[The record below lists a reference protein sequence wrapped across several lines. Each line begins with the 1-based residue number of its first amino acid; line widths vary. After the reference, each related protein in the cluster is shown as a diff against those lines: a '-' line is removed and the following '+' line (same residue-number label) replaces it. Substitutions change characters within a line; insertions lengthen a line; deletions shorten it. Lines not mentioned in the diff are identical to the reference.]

1 MGNSN
6 IEVGRRSWNLGAE
19 FELQNKL
26 NEWTEHQ
33 FTDRATGSPFIL
45 ARFLLMVYGKKKKE
59 KEQKKRKEKEFILG
73 GKKESLF
80 VLGVC
85 VCEECISYPVL
96 HNKLTVNLLT

>member
-1 MGNSN
+1 
-6 IEVGRRSWNLGAE
+6 
-19 FELQNKL
+19 
-26 NEWTEHQ
+26 
-33 FTDRATGSPFIL
+33 
-45 ARFLLMVYGKKKKE
+45 MVYGKKKKE

>member
-45 ARFLLMVYGKKKKE
+45 ARFLLMVYGKKKK
-59 KEQKKRKEKEFILG
+59 KKNKRKEKKRSSF
-73 GKKESLF
+73 
-80 VLGVC
+80 
-85 VCEECISYPVL
+85 
-96 HNKLTVNLLT
+96 

>member
-45 ARFLLMVYGKKKKE
+45 ARFLLMVYGKKKRKRTKE
-59 KEQKKRKEKEFILG
+59 KKRKGVHFR
-73 GKKESLF
+73 GKKGKF
-80 VLGVC
+80 VC
-85 VCEECISYPVL
+85 VGCVCV
-96 HNKLTVNLLT
+96 